1 MYKNN
6 NKYGQTTLSKFD
18 IIGSYFV
25 NLFYNEFYTKAI
37 TLKANGTYNSIT
49 EAYNN
54 ILISYLDYI
63 KKEEFFKQIIKGI
76 HIYCISTT
84 KHTTMTHKECIE
96 FMVHEFIPEKLW
108 SSLREK
114 QKSKLFH
121 EVMGTCITTFIE
133 NIIKEKIYIII
144 DNHKEPENVVILQ
157 DLFLNI
163 ILLEKDKIYSK
174 FLNPHNTN
182 TISIDVFK
190 NKITEIL
197 KQKKELL
204 DEKNILLKSLNSL
217 KLHNE
222 KNVEIITTLQ
232 EQNKKQQLEIKSLK
246 ELIDINKKLTEEINS
261 LKIVHL
267 KNPPPLDVILSK
279 NNKKKKVNI
288 KKKDE
293 DDLLSIDIKNKS
305 DHNSDIE
312 SEDEK
317 LFDDNY
323 E

>member
-144 DNHKEPENVVILQ
+144 DNHKESENVIILQ
-157 DLFLNI
+157 DMFLNI

-174 FLNPHNTN
+174 FLNPNNTN

-246 ELIDINKKLTEEINS
+246 DVANINKKLTEEIKS

-267 KNPPPLDVILSK
+267 KSPPPLDVILNK
-279 NNKKKKVNI
+279 NKKNKVDI
-288 KKKDE
+288 KKKNE
-293 DDLLSIDIKNKS
+293 EDLLSIDIKNKS

-312 SEDEK
+312 SEDEV
-317 LFDDNY
+317 LFEDNY